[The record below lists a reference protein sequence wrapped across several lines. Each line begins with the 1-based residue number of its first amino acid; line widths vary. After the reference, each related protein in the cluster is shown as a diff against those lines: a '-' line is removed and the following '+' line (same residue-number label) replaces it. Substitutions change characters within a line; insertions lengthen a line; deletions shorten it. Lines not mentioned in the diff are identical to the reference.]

1 MIPITDIWLSILAF
15 FAAIING
22 GIGYGFSSTI
32 TPIAVL
38 WVSNKILNPALVLCE
53 LGVNLTLLFVE
64 RKNIRYTWRKA
75 LPFIVGVAPGVIIG
89 SYALSIVN
97 ADAVK
102 IFLYA
107 VLLPL
112 IFIQLLGFS
121 WPIKKERKVS
131 PFIGSLTGILYSLT
145 TISGPP
151 LALFW
156 RNQGLV
162 KDEFR
167 CTIAQIRVAESS
179 FTVVAYLSLGLFST
193 AAINL
198 IPVFVIPVIIGVPIG
213 VFALRKMRPGL
224 FRQMVMAADGIFV
237 AFGLSKVVQALGY
250 ISVTQSY
257 IAFAIGT
264 AVVLIVAVITTRR
277 LMMKEKAEKRIK
289 QIYG

>member
-1 MIPITDIWLSILAF
+1 MIPLTDIWLSILAF

-38 WVSNKILNPALVLCE
+38 FVSNKILNPALVVCE
-53 LGVNLTLLFVE
+53 LGVNLTLLYVE
-64 RKNIRYTWRKA
+64 RRNIRHTWRKA
-75 LPFIVGVAPGVIIG
+75 VPFIVGVAPGVIIG
-89 SYALSIVN
+89 SYALSIVDAN
-97 ADAVK
+97 AVK

-112 IFIQLLGFS
+112 IFVQLLGFS
-121 WPIKKERKVS
+121 WPIKKERRIS
-131 PFIGSLTGILYSLT
+131 PFIGGLTGILYSLT

-167 CTIAQIRVAESS
+167 CVMSQIRVAESS
-179 FTVVAYLSLGLFST
+179 FTVVTYMSLGLFSS

-198 IPVFVIPVIIGVPIG
+198 IPFFVVPVLVGVPLG
-213 VFALRKMRPGL
+213 VFALRKMRPGI
-224 FRQMVMAADGIFV
+224 FRQLVMTADGIFV
-237 AFGLSKVVQALGY
+237 SFGLSKVLQTLSY
-250 ISVTQSY
+250 ISPAQSY
-257 IAFAIGT
+257 ALFAAGS
-264 AVVLIVAVITTRR
+264 AVVVIVAIITTRR
-277 LMMKEKAEKRIK
+277 LLTKEKAERRIK
-289 QIYG
+289 EIYS